1 MTLKEEKLEMAKA
14 FESLTKQGQSR
25 AHMKH
30 HPSEIKVH
38 TLSKVPSQ
46 KEMTVAKSA
55 ANL

>member
-1 MTLKEEKLEMAKA
+1 MTLKEDKVQMAKA
-14 FESLTKQGQSR
+14 LESLTKQGHSR
-25 AHMKH
+25 AHLKH
-30 HPSEIKVH
+30 NPSEIKAH